1 MSNRAQ
7 LERYIPMVTFISEI
21 CGKNYEVILHDVS
34 DPENSVISIFNGH
47 LSGRKVGD
55 PMTELAR
62 NLVRDQIYEMCI
74 RDRYNPPLPWA
85 PCTGPP
91 AS

>member
-1 MSNRAQ
+1 MAESRDTMSNRAQ

-47 LSGRKVGD
+47 LSGRKVASG
-55 PMTELAR
+55 TSL
-62 NLVRDQIYEMCI
+62 LI
-74 RDRYNPPLPWA
+74 LPSQPFWK
-85 PCTGPP
+85 
-91 AS
+91 

>member
-47 LSGRKVGD
+47 LSGRKAVCLLDVLYQG
-55 PMTELAR
+55 AR
-62 NLVRDQIYEMCI
+62 NA
-74 RDRYNPPLPWA
+74 DRPDLHQPRCL
-85 PCTGPP
+85 
-91 AS
+91 